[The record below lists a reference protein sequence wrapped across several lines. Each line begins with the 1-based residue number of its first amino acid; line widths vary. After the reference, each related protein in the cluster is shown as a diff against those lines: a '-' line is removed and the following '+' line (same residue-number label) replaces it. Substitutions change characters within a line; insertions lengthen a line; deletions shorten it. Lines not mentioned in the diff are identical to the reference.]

1 MTQKS
6 ESLQIMF
13 ILTLIGG
20 FLDSYSYITRG
31 GVFAFA
37 QTGNLVLLSIN
48 ICYGNLDK
56 IARYIMPIIAFILGT
71 TLVRIFEKKYKYMK
85 IVHWRQV
92 IIVFEGIILAI
103 VGFVPE
109 NLNKLACL
117 LISFV
122 CAMQI
127 EAFRRFNGVDLM
139 TTMCTGNLKKATDRL
154 IDYFYTKDKNLL
166 KASFTTYAAILIFIM
181 GCTIGTLTSFV
192 FSTKSIFMLPVV
204 ILIAFIIMHETER
217 NKK

>member
-20 FLDSYSYITRG
+20 FLDSYSYVTRG

-56 IARYIMPIIAFILGT
+56 IVRYVMPIIAFILGT
-71 TLVRIFEKKYKYMK
+71 TLVRIFEKKHKYMK

-92 IIVFEGIILAI
+92 IIVFEGIILAL
-103 VGFVPE
+103 VGFIPE

-154 IDYFYTKDKNLL
+154 IDHFYTKDNNLL
-166 KASFTTYAAILIFIM
+166 KASFTTYSAILIFIL
-181 GCTIGTLTSFV
+181 GCIIGTLTSFV
-192 FSTKSIFMLPVV
+192 YSTKSIFILPVV

-217 NKK
+217 NK

>member
-20 FLDSYSYITRG
+20 FLDSYSYVTRG

-56 IARYIMPIIAFILGT
+56 IVRYVMPIIAFILGT
-71 TLVRIFEKKYKYMK
+71 TLVRIFEKKHKYMK

-92 IIVFEGIILAI
+92 IIVFEGIILAL
-103 VGFVPE
+103 VGFIPE

-154 IDYFYTKDKNLL
+154 IDYFYTKDNNLL
-166 KASFTTYAAILIFIM
+166 KASFTTYSAI
-181 GCTIGTLTSFV
+181 
-192 FSTKSIFMLPVV
+192 
-204 ILIAFIIMHETER
+204 
-217 NKK
+217 

>member
-1 MTQKS
+1 MKQKS

-20 FLDSYSYITRG
+20 FLDSYSYVTRG

-56 IARYIMPIIAFILGT
+56 IVRYIMPIIAFILGT
-71 TLVRIFEKKYKYMK
+71 TLVRIFEKKHKYMK

-92 IIVFEGIILAI
+92 IIVFEGIILAL
-103 VGFVPE
+103 VGFIPE

-192 FSTKSIFMLPVV
+192 FSTKSIFILPVV

>member
-20 FLDSYSYITRG
+20 FLDSYSYVTRG

-56 IARYIMPIIAFILGT
+56 IVRYIMPIIAFILGT
-71 TLVRIFEKKYKYMK
+71 TLVRIFEKKHKYMK

-92 IIVFEGIILAI
+92 IIVFEGIILAL
-103 VGFVPE
+103 VGFIPE

-117 LISFV
+117 
-122 CAMQI
+122 
-127 EAFRRFNGVDLM
+127 
-139 TTMCTGNLKKATDRL
+139 
-154 IDYFYTKDKNLL
+154 
-166 KASFTTYAAILIFIM
+166 
-181 GCTIGTLTSFV
+181 
-192 FSTKSIFMLPVV
+192 
-204 ILIAFIIMHETER
+204 
-217 NKK
+217 

>member
-20 FLDSYSYITRG
+20 FLDSYSYVTRG

-71 TLVRIFEKKYKYMK
+71 TLVRIFEKKHKYMK

-92 IIVFEGIILAI
+92 IIVFEGIILAL
-103 VGFVPE
+103 VGFIPE

-127 EAFRRFNGVDLM
+127 EDSTESIWWPQCAQEIWKKQPTDSSTTHTQKM
-139 TTMCTGNLKKATDRL
+139 TNYSKHHLPH
-154 IDYFYTKDKNLL
+154 
-166 KASFTTYAAILIFIM
+166 
-181 GCTIGTLTSFV
+181 
-192 FSTKSIFMLPVV
+192 MLQSWYSY
-204 ILIAFIIMHETER
+204 
-217 NKK
+217 

>member
-1 MTQKS
+1 
-6 ESLQIMF
+6 
-13 ILTLIGG
+13 
-20 FLDSYSYITRG
+20 
-31 GVFAFA
+31 
-37 QTGNLVLLSIN
+37 
-48 ICYGNLDK
+48 
-56 IARYIMPIIAFILGT
+56 MPIIAFILGT
-71 TLVRIFEKKYKYMK
+71 TLVRIFEKKHKYMK

-92 IIVFEGIILAI
+92 IIVFEGIILAL
-103 VGFVPE
+103 VGFIPE

-154 IDYFYTKDKNLL
+154 IDYFYTKDNNLL
-166 KASFTTYAAILIFIM
+166 KASFTTYSAILIFIL
-181 GCTIGTLTSFV
+181 GCIIGTLTSIV
-192 FSTKSIFMLPVV
+192 YSTKSILVLPVI

-217 NKK
+217 NK

>member
-6 ESLQIMF
+6 ESIEIMF

-37 QTGNLVLLSIN
+37 QTGNLVLLSI
-48 ICYGNLDK
+48 
-56 IARYIMPIIAFILGT
+56 
-71 TLVRIFEKKYKYMK
+71 
-85 IVHWRQV
+85 
-92 IIVFEGIILAI
+92 LAL

-192 FSTKSIFMLPVV
+192 FSTKSIFILPVV

-217 NKK
+217 SKK

>member
-1 MTQKS
+1 
-6 ESLQIMF
+6 
-13 ILTLIGG
+13 
-20 FLDSYSYITRG
+20 
-31 GVFAFA
+31 
-37 QTGNLVLLSIN
+37 
-48 ICYGNLDK
+48 
-56 IARYIMPIIAFILGT
+56 MPIIAFILGT
-71 TLVRIFEKKYKYMK
+71 TLVRIFEKKHKYMK

-92 IIVFEGIILAI
+92 IIVFEGIILAL
-103 VGFVPE
+103 VGFIPE

-154 IDYFYTKDKNLL
+154 IDYFYTKDNNLL
-166 KASFTTYAAILIFIM
+166 KASFTTYSAILIFIL
-181 GCTIGTLTSFV
+181 GCIIGTLTSIV
-192 FSTKSIFMLPVV
+192 YSTKSILILPVI

>member
-1 MTQKS
+1 
-6 ESLQIMF
+6 
-13 ILTLIGG
+13 
-20 FLDSYSYITRG
+20 
-31 GVFAFA
+31 
-37 QTGNLVLLSIN
+37 
-48 ICYGNLDK
+48 
-56 IARYIMPIIAFILGT
+56 MPIIAFILGT
-71 TLVRIFEKKYKYMK
+71 TLVRIFEKKHKYMK

-92 IIVFEGIILAI
+92 IIVFEGIILAL
-103 VGFVPE
+103 VGFIPE

-154 IDYFYTKDKNLL
+154 IDYLYTKDNNLL
-166 KASFTTYAAILIFIM
+166 KASFTTYSAILIFIL
-181 GCTIGTLTSFV
+181 GCIIGTLTSIV
-192 FSTKSIFMLPVV
+192 YSTKSILILPVI

-217 NKK
+217 NK

>member
-20 FLDSYSYITRG
+20 FLDSYSYVTRG

-56 IARYIMPIIAFILGT
+56 IVRYVMPIIAFILGT
-71 TLVRIFEKKYKYMK
+71 TLVRIFEKKHKYMK

-92 IIVFEGIILAI
+92 IIVFEGIILAL
-103 VGFVPE
+103 VGFIPE

-122 CAMQI
+122 MCI
-127 EAFRRFNGVDLM
+127 RDRFRRFNGVDLM

-154 IDYFYTKDKNLL
+154 IDYFYTKDNNLL
-166 KASFTTYAAILIFIM
+166 KASFTTYSAILIFIL
-181 GCTIGTLTSFV
+181 GCIIGTLTSIV
-192 FSTKSIFMLPVV
+192 YSTKSILILPVI

-217 NKK
+217 NK

>member
-20 FLDSYSYITRG
+20 FLDSYSYVTRG

-56 IARYIMPIIAFILGT
+56 IVRYVMPIIAFILGT
-71 TLVRIFEKKYKYMK
+71 TLVRIFEKKHKYMK

-92 IIVFEGIILAI
+92 IIVFEGIILAL
-103 VGFVPE
+103 VGFIPE

-139 TTMCTGNLKKATDRL
+139 TTMCTGNLKKATGRL
-154 IDYFYTKDKNLL
+154 IDYFYTKDNNLL
-166 KASFTTYAAILIFIM
+166 KASLTTYSAILIFIL
-181 GCTIGTLTSFV
+181 GCIIGTLTSIV
-192 FSTKSIFMLPVV
+192 YSTKSILVLPVI

-217 NKK
+217 NK

>member
-1 MTQKS
+1 MKQKS

-71 TLVRIFEKKYKYMK
+71 TLV
-85 IVHWRQV
+85 
-92 IIVFEGIILAI
+92 LS
-103 VGFVPE
+103 
-109 NLNKLACL
+109 
-117 LISFV
+117 LIHIS
-122 CAMQI
+122 
-127 EAFRRFNGVDLM
+127 EPTRRLSRSRM
-139 TTMCTGNLKKATDRL
+139 PSSA
-154 IDYFYTKDKNLL
+154 
-166 KASFTTYAAILIFIM
+166 
-181 GCTIGTLTSFV
+181 
-192 FSTKSIFMLPVV
+192 
-204 ILIAFIIMHETER
+204 
-217 NKK
+217 